1 MAVGRLEAMDLNGLG
16 IDFQSLFL
24 VYKKFLHSIS
34 LITLKLNHVAG
45 LFIVDDGSVAGKLLF
60 DNLENL
66 LQIELGWNSFDCSQG
81 LATIAL
87 LNTNVDVGL
96 CSLLGCFSSILILRI
111 REGIE
116 RFKVL
121 DLRGHTTF
129 GG

>member
-1 MAVGRLEAMDLNGLG
+1 VKTNLNGLG

-87 LNTNVDVGL
+87 LNTNVDVYKRVEEL
-96 CSLLGCFSSILILRI
+96 ESLR
-111 REGIE
+111 R
-116 RFKVL
+116 
-121 DLRGHTTF
+121 
-129 GG
+129 